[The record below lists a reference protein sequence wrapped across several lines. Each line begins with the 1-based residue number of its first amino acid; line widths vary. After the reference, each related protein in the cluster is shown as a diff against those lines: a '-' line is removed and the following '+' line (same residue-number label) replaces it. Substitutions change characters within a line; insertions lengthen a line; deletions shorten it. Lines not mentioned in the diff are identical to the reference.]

1 MKWKK
6 NKTFDFVTEDDFRWT
21 VNEAA
26 QKKKQGFS
34 KVEFVSVEEGLC
46 IQCMQVGSGMLFE
59 KNNLYPFTYKLY
71 DGTAG

>member
-1 MKWKK
+1 
-6 NKTFDFVTEDDFRWT
+6 